1 MYIPITLGHLENP
14 KIQSPKKRE
23 AHATV
28 SILLMHV
35 ASAISNSNPNVTSG
49 HLSNPTLEPIFGGG
63 FSYPGRS
70 YWTSTIVL
78 IRSTSYVG
86 CEWMEVKR

>member
-49 HLSNPTLEPIFGGG
+49 HLSNPTL
-63 FSYPGRS
+63 
-70 YWTSTIVL
+70 
-78 IRSTSYVG
+78 
-86 CEWMEVKR
+86 